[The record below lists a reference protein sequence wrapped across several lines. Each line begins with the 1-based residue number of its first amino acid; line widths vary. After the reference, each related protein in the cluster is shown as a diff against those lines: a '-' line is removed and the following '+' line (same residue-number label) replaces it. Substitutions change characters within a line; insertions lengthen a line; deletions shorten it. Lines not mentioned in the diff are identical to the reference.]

1 MRMGAKS
8 ENLRQKKRRSPGS
21 WISEHIAMA
30 VPEKLTLFLLVV
42 AWYVGNTGYNI
53 YNKKALNLIHAHW
66 TVAFAQLVVRPRR
79 SLLVALWPIR
89 SAAPDLGPVRGAAP
103 RRCLLL
109 GSGAISARTAGR
121 RVSCCRPPRHSNG
134 EPTFLTTHMGPL
146 NGSSAR
152 VGRAGGPSR
161 RHPDQARS

>member
-1 MRMGAKS
+1 
-8 ENLRQKKRRSPGS
+8 
-21 WISEHIAMA
+21 MA

-109 GSGAISARTAGR
+109 GSGATSARTAGR